1 MPARSLPPNPSLEN
15 LRKQAKTLQHAARSG
30 DDAAIELVREFHPYR
45 AGGLT
50 GFTLANAQ
58 LVIARSYGFRSWR
71 RLREHL
77 AVIGR
82 YARSPHRQPVGGS
95 GEPAEQFLRLACL
108 TYGVTD
114 GADDTRRHARAR
126 EMLDAHPD
134 LAGASIYT
142 AAAVGDVVAARALL
156 AADPARADRDGGPY
170 RWPPLL
176 YLAFSRVDSTRPGH
190 STLEV
195 ATLLLEH
202 GADPNAGYLW
212 DGESPPYT
220 ALTGAF
226 GRGRDPANQPR
237 HQYGVQLARLLLAA
251 GADPN
256 DARALLNCGGLP
268 ADDTHLE
275 VLFAYGLG
283 HGSGGPWRTRL
294 GPAQPTPAMM
304 VHNELLRAAWFPLP
318 DRVRLLLDRG
328 VEDINAQGQAF
339 TSWHYIGRTAHD
351 LAVLGGHTEVAE
363 MLAAAG
369 AQPTRLD
376 PLDVLMAAC
385 MRADRPTIR
394 RLLAEDA
401 TLAERI
407 IAREPSL
414 LELAA
419 WQGRLESV
427 RLLAEI
433 GFDMNAAPGWA
444 SPLHRTAA
452 VGHLDVVKLLIE
464 LGADPTARAVDFKP
478 GDPDAAICD
487 PTPLGWARHYEQHE
501 VADYLA
507 AHQGLIT

>member
-15 LRKQAKTLQHAARSG
+15 LRKQAKTLRHAVRSG
-30 DDAAIELVREFHPYR
+30 DDAAIELVREFHPYHSE
-45 AGGLT
+45 GLA

-58 LVIARSYGFRSWR
+58 LVIARWYGFRSWR
-71 RLREHL
+71 RLRELL
-77 AVIGR
+77 AVVGR
-82 YARSPHRQPVGGS
+82 YARSPYRQPIGGS
-95 GEPAEQFLRLACL
+95 GEPAEEFLRLACL

-114 GADDTRRHARAR
+114 GADDVRRHAQAR
-126 EMLDAHPD
+126 EMLDVHPD
-134 LAGASIYT
+134 LAGADIYT
-142 AAAVGDVVAARALL
+142 AAAVGDVAAARALL

-195 ATLLLEH
+195 AKLLLEH

-212 DGESPPYT
+212 DGEPPPYT

-226 GRGRDPANQPR
+226 GRGRDTANQPR
-237 HQYGVQLARLLLAA
+237 HQYGIQLARLLLAV

-275 VLFAYGLG
+275 VLFGYGLG
-283 HGSGGPWRTRL
+283 HGSGGPWRARL

-328 VEDINAQGQAF
+328 VEDINAKGQAF
-339 TSWHYIGRTAHD
+339 TSRHFIGRTAHD

-363 MLAAAG
+363 MLVAAG
-369 AQPTRLD
+369 ARPSRLD
-376 PLDVLMAAC
+376 PVDVLMSAC
-385 MRADRPTIR
+385 MRADRPAVR

-401 TLAERI
+401 TLAELI

-419 WQGRLESV
+419 WQGRPAPPV
-427 RLLAEI
+427 DRPAPLAP
-433 GFDMNAAPGWA
+433 FRVTPGGRG
-444 SPLHRTAA
+444 SG
-452 VGHLDVVKLLIE
+452 VS
-464 LGADPTARAVDFKP
+464 
-478 GDPDAAICD
+478 
-487 PTPLGWARHYEQHE
+487 
-501 VADYLA
+501 
-507 AHQGLIT
+507 